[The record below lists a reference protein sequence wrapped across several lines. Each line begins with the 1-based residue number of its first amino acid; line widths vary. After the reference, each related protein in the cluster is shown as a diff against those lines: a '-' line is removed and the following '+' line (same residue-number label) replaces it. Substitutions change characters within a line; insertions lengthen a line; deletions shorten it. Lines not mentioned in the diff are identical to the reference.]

1 MILIPPLPRFFGLV
15 GAYAARRGLPGREI
29 SVKGGP
35 SRGLRGTVWF
45 RALAIVRGVP
55 DGRRPRA
62 SGGRYATGTPRRSK
76 AATSS
81 SLMPYLAAASESS
94 PETFGRSSFG
104 GSAVAL
110 WRRGAGVRRW

>member
-55 DGRRPRA
+55 DGRTPRA

-76 AATSS
+76 AAASKS
-81 SLMPYLAAASESS
+81 PMPDLAGAPGNS
-94 PETFGRSSFG
+94 PGTLR
-104 GSAVAL
+104 GS
-110 WRRGAGVRRW
+110 